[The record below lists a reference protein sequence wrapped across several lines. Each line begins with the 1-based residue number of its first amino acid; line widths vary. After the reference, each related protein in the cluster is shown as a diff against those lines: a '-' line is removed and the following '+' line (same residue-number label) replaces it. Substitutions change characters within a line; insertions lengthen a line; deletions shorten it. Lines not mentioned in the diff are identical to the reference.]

1 MHVLAQ
7 EEAILQFLN
16 FGQKSFITLTR
27 YFSWKAPRFID
38 LFKEILQFTNK
49 TAAGSQDLVYVPN
62 LSRLNTFLCPTNKD
76 LDDLITE

>member
-1 MHVLAQ
+1 M
-7 EEAILQFLN
+7 E
-16 FGQKSFITLTR
+16 GP
-27 YFSWKAPRFID
+27 PRFID

-76 LDDLITE
+76 LDDLITD